1 MSRRTHSL
9 LPVSSCLS
17 SYLCQNFP
25 VTISVSGLSKSF
37 DGFQAVAD
45 LSFSVNEGDI
55 YGFLGQN
62 GAGKS
67 TTIRMLLGL
76 IRPDRGDILIFGR
89 SLQTDRARIL
99 QQIGA
104 IIERPDHYKYLTA
117 FENLS
122 LFCRMS
128 GKKPDKKRLMN
139 FLQLVGLQ
147 DRAHSKVITFSQG
160 MKQRLGLAIALIHD
174 PKLLILD
181 EPANGLDPQGI
192 AEMREMIK
200 NLSRQE
206 GKTILL
212 SSHLLAEME
221 LMADSMLIM
230 DRGRKVVEGK
240 VSELL
245 DPRQSI
251 VQLNTTDNAAAAAL
265 LAQSAFGSS
274 MDATGT
280 ELKFSMHKK
289 DVPALAMTIQEAGIG
304 LLSLQTKNSLEAY
317 FLSLT
322 QSEDHVAAAE
332 N

>member
-1 MSRRTHSL
+1 MVIRVR
-9 LPVSSCLS
+9 
-17 SYLCQNFP
+17 
-25 VTISVSGLSKSF
+25 GLFKSF
-37 DGFQAVAD
+37 DGIQAVNN
-45 LSFSVNEGDI
+45 LSFSVKEGEI

-76 IRPDRGDILIFGR
+76 VSPEGGEIEIFGKPFKKNR
-89 SLQTDRARIL
+89 SEILRQT
-99 QQIGA
+99 GA

-117 FENLS
+117 YENLS
-122 LFCRMS
+122 IFCRMS
-128 GKKPDKKRLMN
+128 GLIPDRKRLMH

-147 DRAHSKVITFSQG
+147 DRAHGKVSSFSQG

-174 PKLLILD
+174 PGLLILD

-192 AEMREMIK
+192 AEMREMVRS
-200 NLSRQE
+200 LSKQQ

-212 SSHLLAEME
+212 SSHLLSEME
-221 LMADSMLIM
+221 QMADSMLII

-240 VSELL
+240 VTELL
-245 DPRQSI
+245 DPGKSI
-251 VQLNTTDNAAAAAL
+251 VHLNTTDNAAAAACL
-265 LAQSAFGSS
+265 MQTSFGRTMEARGSS
-274 MDATGT
+274 
-280 ELKFSMHKK
+280 LSFSMDKK
-289 DVPALAMTIQEAGIG
+289 EVPALARAIQDAGIG

-322 QSEDHVAAAE
+322 QSEDHVAVAE